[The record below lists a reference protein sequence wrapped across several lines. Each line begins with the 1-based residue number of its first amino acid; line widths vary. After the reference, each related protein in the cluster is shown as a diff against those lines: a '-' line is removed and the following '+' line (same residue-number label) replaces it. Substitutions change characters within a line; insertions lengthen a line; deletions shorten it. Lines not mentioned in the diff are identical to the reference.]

1 MANSERVAKL
11 ASWLWWVVALLIYAL
26 PVIYFVIIVILVRAP
41 DWPQAV
47 FPEARVEVRPDWITT
62 GLVIVLAIV
71 VALPVLHMLIEM
83 RSLFGNYRRG
93 DILTESSARHIL
105 GIGRA
110 ILSLA
115 VLKVVVPA
123 IQLMLLTSGH
133 VLSFSLN
140 DNFIVFT
147 LAGGFL
153 VTIGWAMREAAELAE
168 ENRGFV

>member
-11 ASWLWWVVALLIYAL
+11 ASWLWWVVAALIYAL
-26 PVIYFVIIVILVRAP
+26 PVIYFVVITILLRAP
-41 DWPQAV
+41 DWPQNV
-47 FPEARVEVRPDWITT
+47 FPEATVEVRPGWVTS
-62 GLVIVLAIV
+62 GLVVALAAV

-93 DILTESSARHIL
+93 DILTEASARHIL

-110 ILSLA
+110 MVSLA

-123 IQLMLLTSGH
+123 MQLVLLTSGH

-140 DNFIVFT
+140 DNFIIFM

>member
-1 MANSERVAKL
+1 MANSERVKKL
-11 ASWLWWVVALLIYAL
+11 ASWLWWVVAVLVYAL
-26 PVIYFVIIVILVRAP
+26 PVTYFIVIVILVQAP
-41 DWPQAV
+41 DWPQNV
-47 FPEARVEVRPDWITT
+47 FPEASAGAQQGWVAAS
-62 GLVIVLAIV
+62 LVIALALVLV
-71 VALPVLHMLIEM
+71 LPILHMLVEM

-93 DILTESSARHIL
+93 EILTEASARHIL

-110 ILSLA
+110 MLSLA

-123 IQLMLLTSGH
+123 IQLLLLTGDT
-133 VLSFSLN
+133 LSFGLN
-140 DNFIVFT
+140 DNFVIFM